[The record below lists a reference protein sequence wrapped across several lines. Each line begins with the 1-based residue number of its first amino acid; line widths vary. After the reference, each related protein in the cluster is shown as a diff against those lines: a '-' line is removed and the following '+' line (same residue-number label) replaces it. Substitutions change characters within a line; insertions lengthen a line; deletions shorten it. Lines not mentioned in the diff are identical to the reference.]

1 MVEERLII
9 ELTVLLLY
17 IILGTIGAILGRK
30 YGVKTSREYYIGGG
44 KLGTFLA
51 ALTYAATTYSS
62 FMIVGLVGI
71 AYFTGIGSL
80 GFELSYYIATLLLL
94 ATLAP
99 IIYRKARERGWVT
112 PSEMLGDLYG
122 SPRLAATI
130 AVIYFLALLP
140 YASAQLKGIGET
152 IATAGGQGYYAWGIL
167 LGFTLILA
175 WTILA
180 GIWSV
185 AITDAIQGVWM
196 VTAAIL
202 LLGWLIWELFYGLH
216 MNTSTI
222 MSNLEN
228 NGLLEVSP
236 VQGFWKIPVFIS
248 FTLPWLFFA
257 ITNPQVLQR
266 VYMPKNKES
275 LRGMII
281 WFGVFGLLYTIMV
294 VAIGM
299 LARAGGTTLIP
310 FKLHGKDSVTPALL
324 NIAPVWISVIV
335 FVSIIA
341 ASISTVD
348 SIILSVS
355 SSVGHDLPYDK
366 RKISELSVAKT
377 TIVLMGIIVSGIAY
391 LRVSYIVQLS
401 VLSSLFLLPLLPP
414 TLAGLLSKEPKKYNS
429 LSWASLVLGLL
440 IAVLLTYYVGVSKV
454 FSAEVLGLTTPVWVF
469 IASWIPWIQ
478 VLKEQ

>member
-1 MVEERLII
+1 MEERLII

-17 IILGTIGAILGRK
+17 IFLGTIGAIVGRK

-44 KLGTFLA
+44 RLGTFLA

-94 ATLAP
+94 AILAP
-99 IIYRKARERGWVT
+99 IIYRKSRERSWVT

-122 SPRLAATI
+122 SPRLAAVI

-140 YASAQLKGIGET
+140 YSSAQLKGIGET

-175 WTILA
+175 WTLLA

-185 AITDAIQGVWM
+185 AITDAIQGIWM
-196 VTAAIL
+196 IAAAVL
-202 LLGWLIWELFYGLH
+202 LSGWLVWELFSNLH
-216 MNTSTI
+216 MTMSTVT
-222 MSNLEN
+222 SNLSKA
-228 NGLLEVSP
+228 GLLEVSP
-236 VQGFWKIPVFIS
+236 GQGFWKIPVFVS

-257 ITNPQVLQR
+257 VTNPQVLQR
-266 VYMPKNKES
+266 VYMPKNEKS

-281 WFGVFGLLYTIMV
+281 WFGLFGLLYTVIV
-294 VAIGM
+294 VLIGM
-299 LARAGGTTLIP
+299 LARAGGVALIP
-310 FKLHGKDSVTPALL
+310 FNLQGKDSVTPALL
-324 NIAPVWISVIV
+324 NIAPLWISVIV

-355 SSVGHDLPYDK
+355 SSIGHDLPYDK

-377 TIVLMGIIVSGIAY
+377 TIALMAIIVSGIAY

-414 TLAGLLSKEPKKYNS
+414 TLAGLLSKEPKNYNT
-429 LSWASLVLGLL
+429 LSWSSIVFGLL
-440 IAVLLTYYVGVSKV
+440 VAILLTYYVGVSNV
-454 FSAEVLGLTTPVWVF
+454 FSREVLGLTTPVWVF
-469 IASWIPWIQ
+469 IASWAPWI
-478 VLKEQ
+478 LALNKH